1 MLFIQIETKQW
12 FVRIVVIGTAISFKE
27 SSLMRV
33 LLLLIFFTLFV
44 SERSYSQVEITG
56 SVTEIESGE
65 GLPAATVLIVGSYR
79 GTITNNEGFFS
90 LNIDSLPV
98 TLQFRYIGF
107 ETQELTIQKEP
118 DSPFSIEMIPSIASL
133 GEITV
138 TGDDPGLSIM
148 ELVIERKKIWRSTL
162 NNYQVDAY
170 TRQSLSNDTS
180 IVSITESSSIAYWD
194 RIEGHR
200 EVQLTRRQTMN
211 ITEDNNFAGVRYL
224 PNFYDDNIEIAGYNL
239 VGITHPNT
247 TRYYGFKLL
256 DTQQMDG
263 KPLYKIEVIPKR
275 TRQPLFEGIAWVL
288 GRDYALLEVVLTPND
303 VVSFPPPIQD
313 FNLAYKQQFSNY
325 GGEYWLP
332 VDMRIEGLIR
342 IGMIGLQFPS
352 MKFSQISRLSD
363 YEINTS
369 IPDSIFSN
377 EEFLVRADSSEI
389 EGQTLSSEPIPLTEE
404 EMLAYE
410 TIDSTKTIEEAF
422 KPEGFLA
429 KMIEDDTSEDSERS
443 GLSNLI
449 PNGLTPRW
457 RYNRMDGHH
466 VGLNYQKRVDE
477 IGLST
482 EIFAGY
488 SFHSQNWDYG
498 ISFSKKLIDL
508 NGSAIDLLAGYEEKT
523 DTRYQSELYRLGF
536 GSINTFIGGGDYFDY
551 FRNEK
556 MTAGLRLQSILPR
569 TDFTI
574 NFHRELQSSFDNVE
588 VFDNSLFGNHDPR
601 RDNIAIEDGIL
612 HSVKFELGYNVE
624 AQNYGFTGK
633 RQIRLISE
641 FSNESIG
648 SDFNF
653 SKHTVKIDWNLNTFY
668 QRRLFANTLDF
679 HLTAGTSIGELPLQ
693 RFGAIDGSMNR
704 FTPFGSLK
712 TRYSLPYEGNRFWL
726 ATAEH
731 NFRTIPFELLGLR
744 YLVEK
749 GWGLIL
755 FGGAGYAEADGDYPD
770 TLLTSDGVHSEV
782 GISLNG
788 IFGLVRLDFAKRL
801 DRPGS
806 FIGFSVARY
815 F

>member
-1 MLFIQIETKQW
+1 MI
-12 FVRIVVIGTAISFKE
+12 
-27 SSLMRV
+27 RV
-33 LLLLIFFTLFV
+33 LLFLLLFLIIF
-44 SERSYSQVEITG
+44 SERGYSQIEISG
-56 SVTEIESGE
+56 SVTVNESGE
-65 GLPAATVLIVGSYR
+65 GLPAATILIVGTYR
-79 GTITNNEGFFS
+79 GTITNNDGHFS
-90 LNIDSLPV
+90 LYVDSLPI

-107 ETQELTIQKEP
+107 ETRELTIESEP
-118 DSPFSIEMIPSIASL
+118 ESQISVEMTPSIATL

-138 TGDDPGLSIM
+138 TGDDPGLTIM

-194 RIEGHR
+194 RIHGHR

-211 ITEDNNFAGVRYL
+211 ISEDNNFAGVRYL
-224 PNFYDDNIEIAGYNL
+224 PNFYDDDIEIAGYNI
-239 VGITHPNT
+239 VGITNPNA
-247 TRYYGFKLL
+247 TRYYSFRLL
-256 DTQQMDG
+256 ETQQMDG

-288 GRDYALLEVVLTPND
+288 GRDYALLEVELKPND

-313 FNLAYKQQFSNY
+313 FNLAYKQQFSTY

-352 MKFSQISRLSD
+352 IQFNQVSRLSD

-369 IPDSIFSN
+369 IPDSIFSGN
-377 EEFLVRADSSEI
+377 QLMVRADLKEV
-389 EGQTLSSEPIPLTEE
+389 EDEKLSSEPIPLTEE

-410 TIDSTKTIEEAF
+410 TIDSTKSIEEAF

-429 KMIEDDTSEDSERS
+429 RMIEVDTNDDDEES
-443 GLSNLI
+443 GVSRFI
-449 PNGLTPRW
+449 PNGLSPKW
-457 RYNRMDGHH
+457 RYNRVDGHFI
-466 VGLNYQKRVDE
+466 GLNYQKRFE
-477 IGLST
+477 KIGFRPT
-482 EIFAGY
+482 IYAGY

-498 ISFSKKLIDL
+498 ITFTQRLISL
-508 NGSAIDLLAGYEEKT
+508 NSSAIDLIGGYEEKT
-523 DTRYQSELYRLGF
+523 DTRYQSDLYRLGF
-536 GSINTFIGGGDYFDY
+536 GSINTFIGGEDYFDY
-551 FRNEK
+551 FRNNK
-556 MTAGLRLQSILPR
+556 MTAGLRFQRILPR
-569 TDFTI
+569 TDFSVM
-574 NFHRELQSSFDNVE
+574 FHRELQSSFENIE
-588 VFDNSLFGNHDPR
+588 VFDNRLFGNHDPR
-601 RDNIAIEDGIL
+601 RENIAIEDGTL
-612 HSVKFELGYNVE
+612 QSFRFEVGYNVE
-624 AQNYGFTGK
+624 AQNYGFTGR

-641 FSNESIG
+641 FSDKSIG

-653 SKHTVKIDWNLNTFY
+653 SKHTVKIDWNMNTFY
-668 QRRLFANTLDF
+668 QRRLFANTFDV
-679 HLTAGTSIGELPLQ
+679 HLTAGTSTGDLPLQ

-712 TRYSLPYEGNRFWL
+712 TRNSLPYEGNRYWL

-744 YLVEK
+744 YPVEK
-749 GWGLIL
+749 GWSMIL
-755 FGGAGYAEADGDYPD
+755 FGGAGYADAVGSYPD
-770 TLLTSDGVHSEV
+770 SLLTSDGIHSEA

-788 IFGLVRLDFAKRL
+788 IFGLLRLDFAKRL
-801 DRPGS
+801 DRQGS

>member
-1 MLFIQIETKQW
+1 
-12 FVRIVVIGTAISFKE
+12 
-27 SSLMRV
+27 MRV
-33 LLLLIFFTLFV
+33 LLLLFIFTLII
-44 SERSYSQVEITG
+44 SERGFTQIEIYG

-65 GLPAATVLIVGSYR
+65 GLPAATVLILGTYR
-79 GTITNNEGFFS
+79 GTITNSEGQFS
-90 LNIDSLPV
+90 LYVDSLPA

-107 ETQELTIQKEP
+107 ETRELTLYNEP
-118 DSPFSIEMIPSIASL
+118 DSHISIELIPSIATL

-162 NNYQVDAY
+162 NNYKVDAY
-170 TRQSLSNDTS
+170 TRQSVSNDTS
-180 IVSITESSSIAYWD
+180 IVTITESSSAAYWD
-194 RIEGHR
+194 RIQGHR

-224 PNFYDDNIEIAGYNL
+224 PNFYDDNVEIAGYNI
-239 VGITHPNT
+239 VGITNPNAI
-247 TRYYGFKLL
+247 RYYSFKLL
-256 DTQQMDG
+256 ETQQMDG

-275 TRQPLFEGIAWVL
+275 TMQPLFEGVAWVL
-288 GRDYALLEVVLTPND
+288 GRDYALLEVELRPND

-313 FNLAYKQQFSNY
+313 FNLAYKQQFSKY

-342 IGMIGLQFPS
+342 IGMIGLQFPAIQ
-352 MKFSQISRLSD
+352 FRQISRLSD

-369 IPDSIFSN
+369 IPDSIFSGN
-377 EEFLVRADSSEI
+377 QSLVRADII
-389 EGQTLSSEPIPLTEE
+389 EVQEQKLSSEPIPLTEE
-404 EMLAYE
+404 EILAYD

-429 KMIEDDTSEDSERS
+429 RMIEVESTDDRDRS
-443 GLSNLI
+443 GISRLI
-449 PNGLTPRW
+449 PNGFAPKW
-457 RYNRMDGHH
+457 RYNRVEGHH
-466 VGLNYQKRVDE
+466 IGLNYERRFEDYS
-477 IGLST
+477 LST
-482 EIFAGY
+482 NLFAGY

-498 ISFSKKLIDL
+498 VTFSKRFLRI
-508 NGSAIDLLAGYEEKT
+508 NNSVIVFLAGYEQKT
-523 DTRYQSELYRLGF
+523 DTRYQSDLYKLGF
-536 GSINTFIGGGDYFDY
+536 GSINTLIGGEDYFDY
-551 FRNEK
+551 FRNIK
-556 MTAGLRLQSILPR
+556 MTFGLRFQRILPR
-569 TDFTI
+569 TDFTVM
-574 NFHRELQSSFDNVE
+574 FHRELQSSFENIE
-588 VFDNSLFGNHDPR
+588 VFDNSLFGNHDTR
-601 RDNIAIEDGIL
+601 RENMAIEDGTLQSIR
-612 HSVKFELGYNVE
+612 FDLGYNIGT
-624 AQNYGFTGK
+624 QNYGFSGN

-641 FSNESIG
+641 ISDESVG

-653 SKHTVKIDWNLNTFY
+653 SKYTVKFDWNMNTFY

-712 TRYSLPYEGNRFWL
+712 TRESLPYEGNRYWL
-726 ATAEH
+726 AIAEH
-731 NFRTIPFELLGLR
+731 NFRTIPFELMGLR
-744 YLVEK
+744 YLVDK

-755 FGGAGYAEADGDYPD
+755 FGGAGYADAVGNYPD
-770 TLLTSDGVHSEV
+770 TLLTSDGIHSEV

-788 IFGLVRLDFAKRL
+788 IFGLARLDFAKRL
-801 DRPGS
+801 DSPGS

>member
-1 MLFIQIETKQW
+1 
-12 FVRIVVIGTAISFKE
+12 
-27 SSLMRV
+27 MRV
-33 LLLLIFFTLFV
+33 ILVLFLFSLFV
-44 SERSYSQVEITG
+44 SESSYSQIEITG
-56 SVTEIESGE
+56 SVTEIESGD

-90 LNIDSLPV
+90 LSVDSLPV

-107 ETQELTIQKEP
+107 ETRELTLESVP
-118 DSPFSIEMIPSIASL
+118 ESHVSIEMVPSIATL
-133 GEITV
+133 GEITI
-138 TGDDPGLSIM
+138 TGEDPGLSIM
-148 ELVIERKKIWRSTL
+148 EMVIERKKIWRSTL

-180 IVSITESSSIAYWD
+180 IVSITESSSIAYWA
-194 RIEGHR
+194 RNHGHR
-200 EVQLTRRQTMN
+200 EVQLSRRQTMN

-239 VGITHPNT
+239 VGITHPNAT
-247 TRYYGFKLL
+247 QFYGFKLL
-256 DTQQMDG
+256 ETNNIDG

-288 GRDYALLEVVLTPND
+288 GRDYALLEVELKPND

-352 MKFSQISRLSD
+352 IQFRQISRLSD
-363 YEINTS
+363 YIINTS
-369 IPDSIFSN
+369 IPDSIFSGD
-377 EEFLVRADSSEI
+377 EFLVRADSLEV
-389 EGQTLSSEPIPLTEE
+389 EDQYLSSDPIPLTEE

-410 TIDSTKTIEEAF
+410 TIDSTKTIEDAF

-429 KMIEDDTSEDSERS
+429 KMIENDETDGSERS
-443 GLSNLI
+443 GLGRLI
-449 PNGLTPRW
+449 PNGFAPIW

-466 VGLNYQKRVDE
+466 IGLNYQKKFDE
-477 IGLST
+477 FGLHTDIS
-482 EIFAGY
+482 AGY

-498 ISFSKKLIDL
+498 FTFSKRLFDL
-508 NGSAIDLLAGYEEKT
+508 KSSSIDLLAGYEQKT
-523 DTRYQSELYRLGF
+523 DTRYQSELYSLSF
-536 GSINTFIGGGDYFDY
+536 GSVNTFIGGEDYFDY
-551 FRNEK
+551 FRNKK
-556 MTAGLRLQSILPR
+556 MTAGLRMQRIFPR
-569 TDFTI
+569 TDFTVM
-574 NFHRELQSSFDNVE
+574 FHRELQSSFGNVE
-588 VFDNSLFGNHDPR
+588 VYENSLFGNHAPR
-601 RDNIAIEDGIL
+601 RDNIAIKDGTLQSI
-612 HSVKFELGYNVE
+612 KFELGYHVE
-624 AQNYGFTGK
+624 AQNYGIMGK

-641 FSNESIG
+641 FSDESMG

-653 SKHTVKIDWNLNTFY
+653 SKHTIQFDWNMNTFY

-679 HLTAGTSIGELPLQ
+679 HLTAGTSTGELPLQ

-726 ATAEH
+726 ATTEH

-749 GWGLIL
+749 NWGIIL
-755 FGGAGYAEADGDYPD
+755 FGGAGYAEAAGNYPD
-770 TLLTSDGVHSEV
+770 SLLTSDGVHSEV

-788 IFGLVRLDFAKRL
+788 IFGLVRLDIAKRM

-806 FIGFSVARY
+806 SIGFSVARY